1 MNCPDLLEL
10 EQYLGGDLP
19 PADSGFISAHLSSCL
34 SCTGRLSEIQE
45 NLSAVSAVR
54 EALRGAGAE
63 RTRLEVPAV
72 IGAYQ
77 IVGELGRGG
86 MGVVLEARQRT
97 TDRRV
102 AIKIIDAPIGRGEQ
116 RERLFRREVRAL
128 GRMQHPGVAAIYEA
142 GRTAEGRPYFAM
154 ERVEG
159 VPLIEFT
166 RRENLPLRD
175 RAALFG
181 RICDAVAYAHQ
192 RGVLHC
198 DLKPSNILVDGA
210 GQPKVLDF
218 GLARLLESED
228 DTGESSLASQPE
240 RVAGTIPYMSPEQVR
255 GDTSDVDA
263 RSDVYALGVIFYE
276 MVTGRLPYSVES
288 WNLVKSARVI
298 CEAAPVR
305 PSLVT
310 PAARGDLDTVL
321 LKCLAKE
328 PAARYATVAELQTDV
343 RRLLHDEPILAR
355 PPTLPYQLSKLIKRH
370 KLPFALATAV
380 LLVVVVSGVVAG
392 VLAVRLER
400 ERTAAVT
407 ARHLETE
414 ARVQAEARRTEAE
427 AISSFLQ
434 ETLGAADPTRFPA
447 RPDVTLREVLDRAG
461 EEMES
466 GALGAL
472 PGTEIVLR
480 TTLGNAYRAIARY
493 DDAERHLRAAVAIDG
508 GTGTAAALHRS
519 QALNKLARLLQERG
533 SLEEAEV
540 RFREA
545 LAIRRRELGNHHEDV
560 ATILNNLGVLL
571 HNRAQYAA
579 SAEAH
584 REALAIRRARFGP
597 HHESVANSLNNLAN
611 LMNAQGKPAEAE
623 RLYRESLAIDRQ
635 VRGSD
640 HPIVASTMSNLA
652 IVLRDRG
659 RYEEAETL
667 LIQSLAVKTATLGDE
682 HPEVAIT
689 LNNLAA
695 VHRATGELDRAEA
708 LYRQSLAMDVKLRG
722 AAHPGVAM
730 TLGNLANVLQQ
741 VGRGDEALAL
751 HREALDIRLR
761 TLDET
766 HPDTLLSR
774 YLLGS
779 LLLERGERSEALGHL
794 EAAVRGART
803 ALPGG
808 HWYLG
813 VYLGR
818 LGECQRQRGD
828 TAAAKATLTESHAIL
843 QQALGD
849 KHERTKG
856 AARALAALLEPAMQ
870 RDETAPTEGTKAET
884 TP

>member
-10 EQYLGGDLP
+10 EQYLTGDLP
-19 PADSGFISAHLSSCL
+19 RADSNSISAHLSSCDL
-34 SCTGRLSEIQE
+34 CSGRLDEVQE
-45 NLSAVSAVR
+45 NLSSVGAVR
-54 EALRGAGAE
+54 DALRGSTPPSARPE
-63 RTRLEVPAV
+63 IPSVV
-72 IGAYQ
+72 GAYH
-77 IVGELGRGG
+77 VVRELGRGG
-86 MGVVLEARQRT
+86 MGVVLEARQHE

-102 AIKIIDAPIGRGEQ
+102 AVKIIDAPIGRLAH

-128 GRMQHPGVAAIYEA
+128 GRLQHPGVAAIYEA

-159 VPLIEFT
+159 VPLMEFA

-175 RAALFG
+175 RTALFE

-198 DLKPSNILVDGA
+198 DLKPSNILVDA
-210 GQPKVLDF
+210 ARQPKVLDF

-228 DTGESSLASQPE
+228 DTGESSLVTQPD

-276 MVTGRLPYSVES
+276 MVTGRLPYTLES
-288 WNLVKSARVI
+288 WNLVKSAQVI
-298 CEAAPVR
+298 CTAPPLA
-305 PSLVT
+305 PSQIT
-310 PAARGDLDTVL
+310 AAARGDLETIL

-328 PAARYATVAELQTDV
+328 PAARYATVAELQADL
-343 RRLLHDEPILAR
+343 RRWLHDEPILAR
-355 PPTLPYQLSKLIKRH
+355 PPTLGYQLRKLIKRH
-370 KLPFALATAV
+370 KLPFVLAAAII
-380 LLVVVVSGVVAG
+380 LVVLASGVLAG
-392 VLAVRLER
+392 MLAVRLER
-400 ERTAAVT
+400 ERAAAVA
-407 ARHLETE
+407 ARHLESE
-414 ARVQAEARRTEAE
+414 ARSQAEARQSQAE
-427 AISSFLQ
+427 AISAFLQ
-434 ETLGAADPTRFPA
+434 QTLGAADPMRFPA
-447 RPDVTLREVLDRAG
+447 RPDVTLREVLDHAAA
-461 EEMES
+461 EMES
-466 GALGAL
+466 GALAAL

-508 GTGTAAALHRS
+508 GATAAAELHRS

-533 SLEEAEV
+533 RLEEAELL
-540 RFREA
+540 FRAA

-584 REALAIRRARFGP
+584 REALAIRRERYGP

-635 VRGSD
+635 ARGTD

-652 IVLRDRG
+652 IVLRDLG
-659 RYEEAETL
+659 RHDEAESL
-667 LIQSLAVKTATLGDE
+667 LTQSLAIKTATLGEE

-695 VHRATGELDRAEA
+695 VHRAKGELDRAEA
-708 LYRQSLAMDVKLRG
+708 LYRRSLAMDVKLRG
-722 AAHPGVAM
+722 EAHPGVAM
-730 TLGNLANVLQQ
+730 TQANLANVLNQS
-741 VGRGDEALAL
+741 GRSDEALAL
-751 HREALDIRLR
+751 HRQALETRLAA
-761 TLDET
+761 LGEP
-766 HPDTLLSR
+766 HPDTLMSH

-779 LLLERGERSEALGHL
+779 LLLERREMDEAGSHL
-794 EAAVRGART
+794 DAAVRGART
-803 ALPGG
+803 ALPPG

-813 VYLGR
+813 VYLAR
-818 LGECQRQRGD
+818 LGECRRQLGD
-828 TAAAKATLTESHAIL
+828 RAAAAAALTEALAIF
-843 QQALGD
+843 QQSLGD
-849 KHERTKG
+849 AHERTRG
-856 AARALAALLEPAMQ
+856 AARALAALEEQAAPA
-870 RDETAPTEGTKAET
+870 ESLKAEE